1 MKIST
6 VLSLLRDN
14 WMMTESSIQAYA
26 DLAKEYLSGNEI
38 STGFFSKLALP
49 NVPDNI
55 ALIPING
62 AMTKSDICGGMGTR
76 SLAAAIN
83 QAAADPSKNSIILY
97 FESVPGGQV
106 DGTEVL
112 ANAVKAAK
120 DMKPVLS
127 AVSGLMASA
136 GVWVGSQ
143 STEIFA
149 TSATDQ
155 IGCIGVMAK
164 LRNPATA
171 SNDTIDVV
179 SDLSPDKNA
188 EFKDVQILKDMYLN
202 PVAAMFQDAVKEGRG
217 DKLKAGDKVLT
228 GGTFIA
234 SEAKKNGLIDGIM
247 PFDKIVKRANYLA
260 KKQNQNTM
268 SATKQNIAT
277 AAEFPFKNV
286 LAAAKVEALAP
297 VEEGFAMSEE
307 ALTTLDARI
316 VELNT
321 AEASLATA
329 NTRITQLEATVAE
342 KETAI
347 TALNKTV
354 ADYTGKPAP
363 VTADPVVKK
372 DVEPDP
378 KAKYLTSVDEEA
390 AKLAANWE

>member
-1 MKIST
+1 MS
-6 VLSLLRDN
+6 
-14 WMMTESSIQAYA
+14 ESHIQAYA
-26 DLAKEYLSGNEI
+26 DAAKDFLAGKEI
-38 STGFFSKLALP
+38 SAGLFSKIALP
-49 NVPDNI
+49 DVPDNI

-62 AMTKSDICGGMGTR
+62 AMTKADICGGMGTR
-76 SLAAAIN
+76 SLTEAIN
-83 QAAADPSKNSIILY
+83 QANADPSKSSIILY
-97 FESVPGGQV
+97 WESVPGGQV
-106 DGTEVL
+106 DGTQIM
-112 ANAVKAAK
+112 ADAVKAASEK
-120 DMKPVLS
+120 KPVLS

-136 GVWVGSQ
+136 AVWVGSQ
-143 STEIFA
+143 SSEIYA
-149 TSATDQ
+149 TSMTDQ

-202 PVAAMFQDAVKEGRG
+202 PVASLFQDAVKAGRG

-247 PFDKIVKRANYLA
+247 PFEKIIQRANYLA
-260 KKQNQNTM
+260 KKQNSNTM
-268 SATKQNIAT
+268 SANKKNVAT
-277 AAEFPFKNV
+277 EAEFPFKNV

-297 VEEGFAMSEE
+297 VEEGFAISEE

-316 VELNT
+316 VALNE

-329 NTRITQLEATVAE
+329 QSRVTELEATVAE

-347 TALNKTV
+347 TALTATV
-354 ADYTGKPAP
+354 AEYTGKKAP
-363 VTADPVVKK
+363 VAADPVATK
-372 DVEPDP
+372 DVDPDP
-378 KAKYLTSVDEEA
+378 KAKYLTSVDAEA
-390 AKLAANWE
+390 AQMAAEWE